1 MEKKRRLKFA
11 GALMLW
17 MLLLTHYTFAI
28 GPNTT
33 FFRTVETVSNGCTAV
48 AVDGKYVEDA
58 VSALKRINEIRLEA
72 CSEGVPDPRN
82 SSRALTPADYVPIRW
97 SADLEYIARVRAAES
112 SLVVSHTRPNGK
124 SCFSVQ
130 SPGGVSSYGEVL
142 AFNSSSDV
150 VDGIN
155 QWYREKSAW
164 INRTPKAVTG
174 HYTQMINP
182 SHTYVGIGCFRSED
196 GIFKNT
202 TAGEFAIESGL
213 NEAQAASIPDCR
225 VIIEIKKSSL
235 SAPELVLTG
244 EKMRDS
250 GILDRGDELTYAL
263 GMDSNLEG
271 YIATVYDAGN
281 ISWRSSNVS
290 VASVDS
296 YGNVKVNGVGTARIT
311 AVSDS
316 GLSAG
321 VDLSP
326 AHIPGSRIVEKK
338 ATRFEDGKYT
348 QKCSQCGDDMG
359 ERTIPRIGKVS
370 LSRTQF
376 TFDGKAHKP
385 EVKAF
390 DALGSPIKAK
400 VSYNNNTNI
409 GEGTAVVSFKGDYDD
424 SLRLDFSI
432 VPGKVSGLKVKAGKK
447 NILVSWQKAGFKKGG
462 YEIQYSLNRTFAKS
476 RMVQIKKIGTTSRK
490 ISKLKGNKR
499 YYVRIRT
506 YAVVNGKKYVSAW
519 SGVKKCKTIK

>member
-1 MEKKRRLKFA
+1 MGKKNRLTFA

-33 FFRTVETVSNGCTAV
+33 VFRTVETVSDGCMAV
-48 AVDGKYVEDA
+48 AVDGSYVADA

-82 SSRALTPADYVPIRW
+82 SSRALTAADYVPIRW

-124 SCFSVQ
+124 GCFSVQ

-142 AFNSSSDV
+142 AWNFTLGV
-150 VDGIN
+150 VGGIN
-155 QWYREKSAW
+155 QWYGEKSAW
-164 INRTPKAVTG
+164 INRTPGAVTG

-182 SHTYVGIGCFRSED
+182 SNTYVGIGCFLSED
-196 GIFKNT
+196 GIYQNT
-202 TAGEFAIESGL
+202 TAGEFASGSGL
-213 NEAQAASIPDCR
+213 SETQGASIPDCR

-235 SAPELVLTG
+235 SAPELILTE
-244 EKMRDS
+244 EKRRDS
-250 GILDRGDELTYAL
+250 DVLDRGDELSYAL
-263 GMDSNLEG
+263 GMVSNLEG
-271 YIATVYDAGN
+271 YKAKVYDSGN
-281 ISWRSSNVS
+281 ISWTSSHVS

-296 YGNVKVNGVGTARIT
+296 YGNVKVNGVGAARIT

-321 VDLSP
+321 ADLST
-326 AHIPGSRIVEKK
+326 AHKAGSRIVEKK
-338 ATRFEDGKYT
+338 ATRSEDGKYI
-348 QKCSQCGDDMG
+348 QKCSLCGDVMG

-376 TFDGKAHKP
+376 TFDGKAKKP
-385 EVKAF
+385 EVQAF
-390 DALGSPIKAK
+390 DVLGSPIKAK
-400 VSYNNNTNI
+400 VSYKNNINI

-424 SLRLDFSI
+424 SLTLNFSI
-432 VPGKVSGLKVKAGKK
+432 VPKKVSGLKVKAGKK
-447 NILVSWQKAGFKKGG
+447 SIMVSWTKAGFKKGG
-462 YEIQYSLNRTFAKS
+462 YEIQYSLNRAFTKS
-476 RMVQIKKIGTTSRK
+476 RTVQIKKIGTTSRK
-490 ISKLKGNKR
+490 IGKLKGSKR

-506 YAVVNGKKYVSAW
+506 YATVNGKKYMSAW
-519 SGVKKCKTIK
+519 SGVKKGKTGK